1 MGVRGS
7 VDAGHVFGP
16 HGVGAVGAPADP
28 FDGFTL
34 GMPCAGAG
42 FVPVLAD
49 AQGRVLRLGQWQECP
64 QAQALALVAQ
74 DGPCGVQGPLVLV
87 YDLQDERDRGLE
99 GLVSGFLVECARRW
113 CGGDGQDEVS
123 LVACRPGVAEAFDLK
138 SDAFMPVVRVDGDG
152 LAHGHVSHDGLRGLV
167 CAGGGALAGEHL
179 AGCLYGWSDQGG
191 SCEAVVSPRAYER
204 RPERAV
210 VVDWPGGHRGFD
222 ACVDLLGEQSAGF
235 LCLDIRRHRSDGEL
249 IVHGHEGNDTRQ
261 GGR

>member
-7 VDAGHVFGP
+7 ADAGHVFGP

-28 FDGFTL
+28 FDGFAL

-49 AQGRVLRLGQWQECP
+49 AQGRVLRLDQWQECP

-152 LAHGHVSHDGLRGLV
+152 LAHGHVPHDGLRGLV
-167 CAGGGALAGEHL
+167 CAGAVPWPASIWRAACMAGPIRAAPVRRLSRHAPMSVGRSVPSSWTGPVGIGASMRAWI
-179 AGCLYGWSDQGG
+179 CSVSSRRV
-191 SCEAVVSPRAYER
+191 SCASISVATGRTVS
-204 RPERAV
+204 
-210 VVDWPGGHRGFD
+210 
-222 ACVDLLGEQSAGF
+222 
-235 LCLDIRRHRSDGEL
+235 
-249 IVHGHEGNDTRQ
+249 
-261 GGR
+261 